1 MKRRLPLILVTVV
14 IVICVAAAAV
24 AAVASGVG
32 GSAVAYR
39 VNSTKVSQADF
50 DDELRQIA
58 DHPNVMKTLLGVPV
72 AATNGSITA
81 QATTSWLGIH
91 IPIDLMRQEA
101 MRRKTTLGAA
111 ERKSGEQALS
121 GLLQQVKPKLRL
133 AQLPPKARSRLVDL
147 FAYRL
152 ALKLA
157 DSTAFQTFVGQAVR
171 KGHIAIDPRY
181 GSFGPQGLCP
191 PAGCPASSSSAGG

>member
-1 MKRRLPLILVTVV
+1 MKRRLPLILVAVV

-50 DDELRQIA
+50 DDELHEIA
-58 DHPNVMKTLLGVPV
+58 NHPAVMKTLLGVPV
-72 AATNGSITA
+72 AATDGSITA
-81 QATTSWLGIH
+81 QATTSWLGIR
-91 IPIDLMRQEA
+91 IPIDLIRQEA
-101 MRRKTTLGAA
+101 TRRKTTVGAA

-121 GLLQQVKPKLRL
+121 AVLQQSKLRP
-133 AQLPPKARSRLVDL
+133 AQLPPKVRSQLVDF

-157 DSTAFQTFVGQAVR
+157 DSTAFQTFVGQAAR

>member
-1 MKRRLPLILVTVV
+1 MKRRLPLILVAVV
-14 IVICVAAAAV
+14 IVICVAVAVVAAV
-24 AAVASGVG
+24 AAGVG

-58 DHPNVMKTLLGVPV
+58 DHPNVMKTLLGAPV
-72 AATNGSITA
+72 AATDGSITA
-81 QATTSWLGIH
+81 QATTSWLGIR
-91 IPIDLMRQEA
+91 IPIDLIRQEA
-101 MRRKTTLGAA
+101 TRRKTTVGAA

-121 GLLQQVKPKLRL
+121 AVLQQSKLRL
-133 AQLPPKARSRLVDL
+133 AQLPPKVRSQLVDF